1 MPAGLGGGGYLALTF
16 ETAMGTYLDPST
28 AGTVFIPI
36 ISETLQYQEDKYYS
50 PQIRQ
55 STIVSEVKQSY
66 YHAAG
71 DIVMEVDTAFLPYLM
86 YLGRHTITKT
96 GAGTPWNY
104 KFVPSQAGSASTAAS
119 GAVER
124 TASLTVFRN
133 GIGFGYAGCVLGGYE
148 FTIEDGVLRMTAN
161 IMGLSEATPGAP
173 GTPAWTAAK
182 LLGAN
187 AHSVFVAA
195 SGAVPTFAG
204 ASTDFNGFTW
214 NTNFNPNPQNRITS
228 NRSASYISFGETE
241 ATYTTELDFV
251 SKTEY
256 DNMKAATTRA
266 IKLESIGDGA
276 AFGVSTDAIK
286 IQGNRTVYDT
296 YEIGL
301 GGMGDLIMAA
311 VNGRAVG
318 IAGGNP
324 YEIQV
329 QSTAS
334 IT

>member
-1 MPAGLGGGGYLALTF
+1 MPAGLGGGGYVALTF

-28 AGTVFIPI
+28 AGTIFIPI
-36 ISETLQYQEDKYYS
+36 ISETLNYNEDKYYS

-66 YHAAG
+66 YHVAG
-71 DIVMEVDTAFLPYLM
+71 DIVWEVDSSLLPYLM

-96 GAGTPWNY
+96 GAATPWNY
-104 KFVPSQAGSASTAAS
+104 KFVPSQAGAASTAAS

-124 TASLTVFRN
+124 TASITVVRN

-148 FTIEDGVLRMTAN
+148 FTVEDGVLRMTAN
-161 IMGLSEATPGAP
+161 IMGLSEVTPGAL
-173 GTPAWTAAK
+173 GTPAWSAAK

-187 AHSVFVAA
+187 AHSVYVAA
-195 SGAVPTFAG
+195 SGTAPTFGA

-214 NTNFNPNPQNRITS
+214 NTNFNAAPQNRIIS
-228 NRSASYISFGETE
+228 NRSAAYISFGETE
-241 ATYTTELDFV
+241 ATYSTELDFV

-256 DNMKAATTRA
+256 DNMKNATTRA
-266 IKLESIGDGA
+266 IRLESIGDA
-276 AFGVSTDAIK
+276 VAFGSSSDAVRV
-286 IQGNRTVYDT
+286 QGNRTVYDT

-301 GGMGDLIMAA
+301 GGMGDLIMAS
-311 VNGRAVG
+311 VSGRAVG

-329 QSTAS
+329 QSTAN